1 MHGTC
6 LVLLLTDLVLKV
18 RGIVPRLVILNIFEF
33 QDPVAAKTWGRQY
46 LDVWAE
52 PKRTR
57 LPDVSAST
65 AADGQYAKPLGDR
78 LRYLL
83 AVTFAAAGRSGSVSG
98 VSMTRQGWHMA
109 HTGSEEVSTADAV
122 SDVSLLHPSSL
133 QSNRYARR
141 ILPTNFPQI
150 LAAAIA
156 RRIALTLARAT
167 TRRINNWRFSLAH
180 IQ

>member
-1 MHGTC
+1 LKKSRAGAYACRVAFSATVASRAVETGSIGCTCTSKKIMHGTC

-65 AADGQYAKPLGDR
+65 AADGQYAKPLGGSIAISAGGDIRGGGEERKCQWRQYDPAR
-78 LRYLL
+78 LAYGTYRQ
-83 AVTFAAAGRSGSVSG
+83 RRG
-98 VSMTRQGWHMA
+98 VNSRC
-109 HTGSEEVSTADAV
+109 S
-122 SDVSLLHPSSL
+122 
-133 QSNRYARR
+133 
-141 ILPTNFPQI
+141 
-150 LAAAIA
+150 
-156 RRIALTLARAT
+156 
-167 TRRINNWRFSLAH
+167 
-180 IQ
+180 